1 MNWYTLSEFPNYEIN
16 ELGQVKSKKS
26 SKILSQSLSTKGYYQ
41 INIDKKSR
49 RVHRLIAE
57 TFIPNPMNYETV
69 NHKNGNKLDNSL
81 ENLEWVSRSE
91 NVKHSREIL
100 GLIPIP
106 YSKTNKQHHLK
117 SKTGSESNK
126 GKSIYLLLDNGEK
139 QVFGSAL
146 EAGRILFNDEM
157 NAGKGIRDAIKRNTT
172 YKKHKFFE
180 NET

>member
-69 NHKNGNKLDNSL
+69 NHKNPNKL
-81 ENLEWVSRSE
+81 
-91 NVKHSREIL
+91 EI
-100 GLIPIP
+100 
-106 YSKTNKQHHLK
+106 
-117 SKTGSESNK
+117 E
-126 GKSIYLLLDNGEK
+126 
-139 QVFGSAL
+139 
-146 EAGRILFNDEM
+146 
-157 NAGKGIRDAIKRNTT
+157 
-172 YKKHKFFE
+172 
-180 NET
+180 